1 MTVVHKAIGTTLR
14 QRLGDEGVYE
24 LTEYVG
30 HQGDAWRKEVMTAS
44 VDRIDVRLER
54 FALRED
60 LVKGFSEIRDEMA
73 ALRVELLR
81 WSFAFWIGQVAA
93 TAALMALL
101 VRVLVP

>member
-1 MTVVHKAIGTTLR
+1 MAVVHKAIGTTLR
-14 QRLGDEGVYE
+14 HRLGDEGVFE
-24 LTEYVG
+24 LAEYVE
-30 HQGDAWRKEVMTAS
+30 HQGDAWRKDVMATC
-44 VDRIDVRLER
+44 VDRIDVRVER

-60 LVKGFSEIRDEMA
+60 VVKGFSEIRDEMA
-73 ALRVELLR
+73 ALRVELVR